1 MPLLVRKI
9 DKGKWL
15 QNDILRGD
23 PVSADAI
30 TNCLKTKDNRL
41 SLWRIPDRSRIDDA
55 VLAQTT
61 MFGCLDSIDVVILDE
76 KTLGERGISIEN
88 VRGDTKVA
96 ELAEWHVHVTD
107 LNVDTLAELAQSIV
121 ESLQTER
128 EERYEKGR
136 LARLLASAVSQDR
149 LSLDEL
155 REDVRNRVALVL
167 ASINR

>member
-9 DKGKWL
+9 DKRKWL
-15 QNDILRGD
+15 QNDILRGE

-30 TNCLKTKDNRL
+30 TNCLKTKDNCL

-61 MFGCLDSIDVVILDE
+61 MFAHLDGIDVVILDE
-76 KTLGERGISIEN
+76 KTLEKRGISIEN
-88 VRGDTKVA
+88 VPGDTKIA
-96 ELAEWHVHVTD
+96 EMAEWHVHVTD
-107 LNVDTLAELAQSIV
+107 LNVDTLAKLAQSIA
-121 ESLQTER
+121 ESLQTKS

-155 REDVRNRVALVL
+155 RENVRNRVAPVL
-167 ASINR
+167 ANIN